1 MERNM
6 SDNYDDSAWGW
17 GNNFGTDADW
27 SHSTDPWSSDSGSF
41 SNGYND

>member
-6 SDNYDDSAWGW
+6 NDDNDSAWGW
-17 GNNFGTDADW
+17 GNDFGTSADW
-27 SHSTDPWSSDSGSF
+27 SHSTDPWSDNGSF